1 MLCPNI
7 RKGILSINLKWRYK
21 IESPISMREQSKR
34 KMANWFLVIY
44 TYWMTPMWAYGAIK
58 GKKKWGCH
66 ASYHETHHSCWS
78 GGQVINTIK
87 ENWVPNRDYAPSF
100 HSLSTPALLILIV
113 IILARHRNHFSQP
126 LPTSPKPTLTPPYTS
141 SFLFSIEK

>member
-44 TYWMTPMWAYGAIK
+44 TYWMTPCEHMGPSK
-58 GKKKWGCH
+58 VKKNGDAMLATMRPTIVVGVGDELSIQLKRIE
-66 ASYHETHHSCWS
+66 SQTETMRPHS
-78 GGQVINTIK
+78 I
-87 ENWVPNRDYAPSF
+87 P
-100 HSLSTPALLILIV
+100 
-113 IILARHRNHFSQP
+113 
-126 LPTSPKPTLTPPYTS
+126 
-141 SFLFSIEK
+141 